1 VSSTR
6 GVNAKGMKRVRL
18 DEHPSGYAVV
28 RSAVREFEVDLR
40 REEERTEPSADGSSQ
55 ADIVESLS
63 P

>member
-18 DEHPSGYAVV
+18 DEHP
-28 RSAVREFEVDLR
+28 SAVREFEVDLR

-55 ADIVESLS
+55 EDIVESLS